1 MSDFENL
8 PLQATGKPPY
18 LLTPGPITTTDTVK
32 AAMLRDWG
40 SWDGD
45 FRQMTR
51 QLCDQLLEVA
61 NAKTSHV
68 CVPMQGSGTFAVEAT
83 LGTLIPKDG
92 KVLVLMNGAYGK
104 RLAQTLDYLGR
115 DYVTLDKGDYLP
127 PMPDEVENILKADSA
142 ITHVTVIHCET
153 SSGILNPVPEIA
165 EVVARLGRRLIIDS
179 MSAFGAIP
187 VDAQTLPFDAL
198 ISSAN
203 KCFEG
208 VPGFGFSLIRRSA
221 LEQSQGNAH
230 SLSLDLYEQWSY
242 LEKTGQWRFTP
253 PTHVV
258 AAFLQAMKEHAEE
271 GGVAGRLAR
280 YSRNQQRL
288 VAGMKELGFRT
299 LLNEKWLSPIIVTFL
314 SPQHENFDFNTFYD
328 RIKAKGFVIYPGK
341 LTVVDSFRLGCIGQL
356 YDEQIDQVLAAIKTV
371 LAEMQIDSGYAE
383 LPEENAV
390 TATA

>member
-1 MSDFENL
+1 MSEFENL
-8 PLQATGKPPY
+8 SPQAAGKPPY

-51 QLCDQLLEVA
+51 QLCDQLLDVA
-61 NAKTSHV
+61 NAKDSHV

-83 LGTLIPKDG
+83 LGTLVPKTG

-127 PMPDEVENILKADSA
+127 PMPDEVENILKADGE
-142 ITHVTVIHCET
+142 ITHVAVIHCET
-153 SSGILNPVPEIA
+153 SSGILNPIPEIA

-187 VDAQTLPFDAL
+187 VDAKKLPFDAL

-208 VPGFGFSLIRRSA
+208 VPGFGFSLVRRSA
-221 LEQSQGNAH
+221 LEQSKGNAH
-230 SLSLDLYEQWSY
+230 SLSLDLYEQSVY

-258 AAFLQAMKEHAEE
+258 AAFLQAMKEHTEE

-288 VAGMKELGFRT
+288 VAGMKALGFRT

-314 SPQHENFDFNTFYD
+314 SPQHDNFDFNTFYD

-356 YDEQIDQVLAAIKTV
+356 YDEQVDQVLAAIKVV
-371 LAEMQIDSGYAE
+371 LAEMQIDNGYAE

-390 TATA
+390 TAV

>member
-1 MSDFENL
+1 MSDFNSL
-8 PLQATGKPPY
+8 SLQVTDKPPY

-51 QLCDQLLEVA
+51 QLCDQLLDVA
-61 NAKTSHV
+61 NAKDSHV

-83 LGTLIPKDG
+83 LGTLVPKTG

-127 PMPDEVENILKADSA
+127 PMRDEVENILKADGE
-142 ITHVTVIHCET
+142 ITHVAVIHCET
-153 SSGILNPVPEIA
+153 SSGILNPIPEIA

-187 VDAQTLPFDAL
+187 VDAKNLPFDAL

-208 VPGFGFSLIRRSA
+208 VPGFGFSLVRRSA
-221 LEQSQGNAH
+221 LEQSKGNAH
-230 SLSLDLYEQWSY
+230 SLSLDLYEQWAY

-288 VAGMKELGFRT
+288 VAGMKALGFRT

-314 SPQHENFDFNTFYD
+314 SPQHDNFDFNTFYE

-356 YDEQIDQVLAAIKTV
+356 YDEQIDQVLVVIKEV
-371 LAEMQIDSGYAE
+371 LAEMQIDNGYAE

-390 TATA
+390 TAV

>member
-1 MSDFENL
+1 MSEFENQS
-8 PLQATGKPPY
+8 LQAAGKPPY

-68 CVPMQGSGTFAVEAT
+68 CVPVQGSGTFAVEAT
-83 LGTLIPKDG
+83 LGTLVPKNG

-142 ITHVTVIHCET
+142 ITHVAVIHCET

-187 VDAQTLPFDAL
+187 VDARNLPFDAL

-221 LEQSQGNAH
+221 LEQSKGNAH
-230 SLSLDLYEQWSY
+230 SLSLDLYEQWTY

-271 GGVAGRLAR
+271 GSVAGRLAR

-314 SPQHENFDFNTFYD
+314 SPQHDNFDFNTFYD

-390 TATA
+390 TAA

>member
-1 MSDFENL
+1 MSDINN
-8 PLQATGKPPY
+8 PVAQGKPPY

-32 AAMLRDWG
+32 EAMLRDWG

-45 FRQMTR
+45 FRAMTK
-51 QLCDQLLEVA
+51 QLCDQLLAVA
-61 NAKTSHV
+61 NASETHV
-68 CVPMQGSGTFAVEAT
+68 CVPVQGSGTFAVEAT
-83 LGTLIPKDG
+83 LGTLIPKEG
-92 KVLVLMNGAYGK
+92 KVLVLMNGAYGQ
-104 RLAQTLDYLGR
+104 RLAKTLGYLQR
-115 DYVTLDKGDYLP
+115 AYVTLDKGDYLP
-127 PMPDEVENILKADSA
+127 PMPEEVDEILANDKT

-165 EVVARLGRRLIIDS
+165 DVVARHGRSLIIDS

-187 VDAQTLPFDAL
+187 VDAQQLPFDAI

-208 VPGFGFSLIRRSA
+208 VPGFGFSIIRRSA
-221 LEQSQGNAH
+221 LEQCEGNAH
-230 SLSLDLYEQWSY
+230 SLSLDLYDQWLY

-253 PTHVV
+253 PTHIV
-258 AAFLQAMKEHAEE
+258 AAFLQAMAEHAAE

-280 YSRNQQRL
+280 YQRNQQRL

-314 SPQHENFDFNTFYD
+314 SPQNERFDFTEFYD
-328 RIKAKGFVIYPGK
+328 RIKAHGFVIYPGK

-356 YDEQIDQVLAAIKTV
+356 YDEQIDQVLVAIAAV
-371 LAEMQIDSGYAE
+371 LDEMGIESGHAV
-383 LPEENAV
+383 LTEENEV
-390 TATA
+390 TA

>member
-1 MSDFENL
+1 MSDINN
-8 PLQATGKPPY
+8 PVAQGKPPY

-32 AAMLRDWG
+32 EAMLRDWG

-45 FRQMTR
+45 FRAMTK
-51 QLCDQLLEVA
+51 QLCDQLLAVA
-61 NAKTSHV
+61 NASETHV
-68 CVPMQGSGTFAVEAT
+68 CVPVQGSGTFAVEAT
-83 LGTLIPKDG
+83 LGTLIPKEG
-92 KVLVLMNGAYGK
+92 KVLVLMNGAYGQ
-104 RLAQTLDYLGR
+104 RLAKTLGYLQR
-115 DYVTLDKGDYLP
+115 AYVTLDKGDYLP
-127 PMPDEVENILKADSA
+127 PMPEEVDEILANDKT

-165 EVVARLGRRLIIDS
+165 DVVARHGRSLIIDS

-187 VDAQTLPFDAL
+187 VDAQQLPFDAI

-208 VPGFGFSLIRRSA
+208 VPGFGFSIIRRSA
-221 LEQSQGNAH
+221 LEQCEGNAH
-230 SLSLDLYEQWSY
+230 SLSLDLYDQWLY

-253 PTHVV
+253 PTHIV
-258 AAFLQAMKEHAEE
+258 AAFLQAMAEHAAE

-280 YSRNQQRL
+280 YQRNQQRL

-314 SPQHENFDFNTFYD
+314 SPQNEHFDFTEFYD
-328 RIKAKGFVIYPGK
+328 RIKAHGFVIYPGK

-356 YDEQIDQVLAAIKTV
+356 YDEQIDQVLVAIAAV
-371 LAEMQIDSGYAE
+371 LDEMNIESGHAV
-383 LPEENAV
+383 LTEENEV
-390 TATA
+390 TA